1 MVYSFYRNLFL
12 FTLRYFKVYNES
24 VVGHFLRYNNNRA
37 LKWADRGK
45 VSKVFLL
52 LPHCIQNS
60 HCKIRITTD
69 IDNCISCGR
78 CKIGYLETLKRRYPS
93 LLVKVATG
101 GTLAR
106 NYIKEFKPDL
116 IIAVACKRDL
126 ILGITDAQP
135 FHVYGIL
142 NKILAKD
149 CIDTDFSVDE
159 IENILEKLLI

>member
-1 MVYSFYRNLFL
+1 MIYSLYRNLFL
-12 FTLRYFKVYNES
+12 FTLRYFKACNES
-24 VVGHFLRYNNNRA
+24 VVRHFLRYNNNRT
-37 LKWADRGK
+37 LKWAAR
-45 VSKVFLL
+45 SKIAKIFLL

-69 IDNCISCGR
+69 TNNCISCGR
-78 CKIGYLETLKRRYPS
+78 CKIGDLETLKRRYPS

-142 NKILAKD
+142 NRILVKD
-149 CIDTDFSVDE
+149 CMDTDFSIDE
-159 IENILEKLLI
+159 IEIVLEKLSI